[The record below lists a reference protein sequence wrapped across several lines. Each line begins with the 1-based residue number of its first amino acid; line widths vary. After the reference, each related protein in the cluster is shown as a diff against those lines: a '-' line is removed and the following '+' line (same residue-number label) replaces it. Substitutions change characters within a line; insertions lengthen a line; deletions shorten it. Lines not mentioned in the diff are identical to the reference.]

1 MINKITIIGVG
12 LIGGSLAK
20 AIKENNLAKVVFG
33 FGRDLNRLEEAQKA
47 NVIDQFSTN
56 LKDAINDS
64 DIVIIATPVGS
75 FQEILS
81 EIKPFLTSKIVI
93 SDVGSTK
100 TNIASIVSQT
110 LGDYSNYFIPAH
122 PIAGKE
128 KSGFEASEANL
139 FNNRKVI
146 ITPLETSSPDSI
158 SLIQKMWEGTGADV
172 DFMSPESHDELLGMT
187 SHLPHMLA
195 FSLVNYL
202 ISKNPSASIYAAGG
216 FKDFSRIASGDAV
229 MWRDI
234 CIQNKDQIIS
244 HIKGYQKTL
253 NSLVDAIENENSDEL
268 DLLFTSAKK
277 TRDSWVG

>member
-33 FGRDLNRLEEAQKA
+33 FGRDSNRLEEAQKA

-56 LKDAINDS
+56 LNDAINNS
-64 DIVIIATPVGS
+64 DIVIIATPVGC

-81 EIKPFLTSKIVI
+81 EIKPFLTSKIVM

-128 KSGFEASEANL
+128 KSGFEASESNL

-158 SLIQKMWEGTGADV
+158 NLIQKMWEGTGADV

>member
-56 LKDAINDS
+56 LKDAINNS

-75 FQEILS
+75 FKEILS

-146 ITPLETSSPDSI
+146 ITPLETSNPDSI
-158 SLIQKMWEGTGADV
+158 NLIQKMWEGTGADV

-234 CIQNKDQIIS
+234 CIQNKDQIID
-244 HIKGYQKTL
+244 HIRGYQKTL

>member
-33 FGRDLNRLEEAQKA
+33 YGRDLNRLEKAKKA

-56 LKDAINDS
+56 LKDAINNS

-128 KSGFEASEANL
+128 KSGFEASESNL

-158 SLIQKMWEGTGADV
+158 NLIQKMWEGTGADV

-234 CIQNKDQIIS
+234 CIQNKDQIID
-244 HIKGYQKTL
+244 HIRGYQKTL

>member
-33 FGRDLNRLEEAQKA
+33 YGRDLKRLKKAKKA

-75 FQEILS
+75 FKEILI

-100 TNIASIVSQT
+100 TNIALIVSQT

-128 KSGFEASEANL
+128 KSGFEASESNL

-158 SLIQKMWEGTGADV
+158 NLIQKMWEGTGADV

>member
-20 AIKENNLAKVVFG
+20 AIKKNNLSKIVFG
-33 FGRDLNRLEEAQKA
+33 FGRDSNRLEEAQKA
-47 NVIDQFSTN
+47 NIIDQFSTN
-56 LKDAINDS
+56 LKEAVSDS
-64 DIVIIATPVGS
+64 DIVVIATPVGS
-75 FQEILS
+75 FKEILS
-81 EIKPFLTSKIVI
+81 EIKPFLTGKII
-93 SDVGSTK
+93 ITDVGSTK

-110 LGDYSNYFIPAH
+110 LGEYSNCFIPAH

-128 KSGFEASEANL
+128 KSGFEASESNL
-139 FNNRKVI
+139 FINKKVI
-146 ITPLETSSPDSI
+146 ITPLETNSSDSI
-158 SLIQKMWEGTGADV
+158 SLIQKMWQDIGADV

-216 FKDFSRIASGDAV
+216 FKDFSRIASGDNV

-234 CIQNKDQIIS
+234 CIQNKGQIIN

-253 NSLVDAIENENSDEL
+253 DSLVDAIENENSDEL
-268 DLLFTSAKK
+268 DLLFTTAKK